1 MTGSN
6 DRIVGEAGRLARSG
20 AMWSKI
26 KALVNARKSSAAGV
40 VKLDEAQVCATAL
53 LVEVALSDGIYAEVE
68 AEQIFEIIRN
78 TFALDDATA
87 AAVLEEADNRAEIAA
102 DHHGFT
108 KVVKKLPLE
117 EREQLVDSMWRVVFA
132 DGQETPDEDAI
143 LRKLAHLLHVDPRAS
158 RLSRRNAA
166 DKGENGEE

>member
-1 MTGSN
+1 
-6 DRIVGEAGRLARSG
+6 
-20 AMWSKI
+20 MWSKI
-26 KALVNARKSSAAGV
+26 KELVNARKSTSARGI
-40 VKLDEAQVCATAL
+40 KLDEGQVCATAL

-68 AEQIFEIIRN
+68 AEQIFEIIRD
-78 TFALDDATA
+78 TFNLDDATA
-87 AAVLEEADNRAEIAA
+87 AAILEEADNRAETAA

-117 EREQLVDSMWRVVFA
+117 EREKLVDSMWRVVYA

-143 LRKLAHLLHVDPRAS
+143 MRKLAHLLHVDPRAS

-166 DKGENGEE
+166 DRGEDGDDDAEITED